1 MATASFELHPF
12 GMLIGHADI
21 TNPAR
26 PEAVTGGVLF
36 SGTQTEEVVR
46 IIKMPSDYAST
57 PVIKLN
63 GSMVTA
69 VAGTIDLIVK
79 CVAITAG
86 DAQDIDAKA
95 YDSDNSSGAITVP
108 GTVKYPF
115 STDISIS
122 LANNDSVAAA
132 DYFKLLIFRDHDSAN
147 DTALGD
153 FLMRIAALEYTKT

>member
-1 MATASFELHPF
+1 MTTASFELQPF

-26 PEAVTGGVLF
+26 PEAVTGGILF
-36 SGTQTEEVVR
+36 SGSQTEEAVR

-57 PVIKLN
+57 PVVKIN

-69 VAGTIDLIVK
+69 VAGTINLVIK
-79 CVAITAG
+79 CVAVTAG
-86 DAQDIDAKA
+86 DLVDIDVRA

-108 GTVKYPF
+108 GTIVYPF

-122 LANNDSVAAA
+122 LANNDGLVAA
-132 DYFKLLIFRDHDSAN
+132 DYFKMLIFRDHDSVN

-153 FLMRIAALEYTKT
+153 FLMRIAVLEYTKT

>member
-1 MATASFELHPF
+1 MATSSFDLQPF

-26 PEAVTGGVLF
+26 PEAVTGGLLF
-36 SGTQTEEVVR
+36 SGAQTEEAVR
-46 IIKMPSDYAST
+46 IIRMPSDFAST
-57 PVIKLN
+57 PVIKIN

-69 VAGTIDLIVK
+69 VAGTIDLVVK
-79 CVAITAG
+79 CVAVTAG
-86 DAQDIDAKA
+86 DGVNIDVRA

-122 LANNDSVAAA
+122 LANNDSVVAA
-132 DYFKLLIFRDHDSAN
+132 DYFKMLIFRDHDSVN
-147 DTALGD
+147 DTATGD
-153 FLMRIAALEYTKT
+153 FLMRIAVLEYTKL